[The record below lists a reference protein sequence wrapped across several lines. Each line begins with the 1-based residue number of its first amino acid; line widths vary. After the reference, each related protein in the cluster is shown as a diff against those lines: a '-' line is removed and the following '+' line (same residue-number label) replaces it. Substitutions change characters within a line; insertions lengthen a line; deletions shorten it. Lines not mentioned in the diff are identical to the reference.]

1 MVFPVLA
8 LIDPSETLGIGPFE
22 HKKSDFFRL
31 RRAKS
36 RILLSLSQ
44 VTLEISDFSRNRGGG
59 GSLRGRYATGFESTT
74 PISTKVVGIDV
85 SARQENIF
93 KKLEF

>member
-1 MVFPVLA
+1 MSSAAGENFEVVFPVLA

-36 RILLSLSQ
+36 QILLSLSQ
-44 VTLEISDFSRNRGGG
+44 VTLEISDVSRNRGGVDPFDP
-59 GSLRGRYATGFESTT
+59 S
-74 PISTKVVGIDV
+74 
-85 SARQENIF
+85 
-93 KKLEF
+93 